1 MLLWNAVLRQCL
13 QSYLVTAINT
23 MIATTKI
30 SIKQKLNL
38 IITLL
43 VMAYLY
49 LFPYFTYKNLRLYRN
64 VLHNQNAKN
73 RYGSLY
79 TNLDTHKV

>member
-30 SIKQKLNL
+30 SIKKKVKLDNYFASYGVFVPVPIFYLQKFKALSKCS
-38 IITLL
+38 
-43 VMAYLY
+43 A
-49 LFPYFTYKNLRLYRN
+49 
-64 VLHNQNAKN
+64 
-73 RYGSLY
+73 
-79 TNLDTHKV
+79 